1 MSVSYEWKLKKLK
14 QVVESF
20 IGDGVCLTPKEVST
34 ALQAISEM
42 NKMQGHYSAEKRVTI
57 NIKADPDLQQIE
69 SLVNQH
75 AKEY

>member
-14 QVVESF
+14 QVVDTF
-20 IGDGVCLTPKEVST
+20 INDAACLTPKEVST
-34 ALQAISEM
+34 ALQAIAEM
-42 NKMQGHYSAEKRVTI
+42 NKMQGHYSAEKHVTI
-57 NIKADPDLQQIE
+57 NVNADPDLQQIE